1 MIYVLATLTT
11 KPGSMEALRA
21 PALAC
26 IEGTRKE
33 KGCLS
38 YELFTSV
45 TEPEK
50 LVFIEHWESPEHLAE
65 HMKQPHLIAW
75 REASVP
81 HLVSRKVEVIHPD
94 KVETR

>member
-11 KPGSMEALRA
+11 KPGAMQALRA

-33 KGCLS
+33 TGCLS

-50 LVFIEHWESPEHLAE
+50 LVFIESWESPEHLAE

-75 REASVP
+75 REASTP
-81 HLVSRKVEVIHPD
+81 QLVSRKVEIIHPD